1 MVGMA
6 TGLAFSVVASLLIG
20 VVGGLLIDRLIGTQ
34 PIFTLIG
41 LFFGLVGAGY
51 SLYELAL
58 FSSGGGPV
66 TRRVLGRSRGRPG
79 NE

>member
-20 VVGGLLIDRLIGTQ
+20 IVGGLLIDRLIGTQ

-41 LFFGLVGAGY
+41 LFFGLGAAGY
-51 SLYELAL
+51 SLYELAV
-58 FSSGGGPV
+58 FSRGGGPV
-66 TRRVLGRSRGRPG
+66 TRKLLKRGG
-79 NE
+79 NRGGDE